1 MSRSR
6 WIGLL
11 FLLVLMPLVV
21 AGGVLLRAHRLLADP
36 GTLARGFS
44 VGLGRGLTSDSFDVA
59 FWPPGYVLR
68 GVELAD
74 QSKYGSGELAHVD
87 AIWLQAGIA
96 SLVRGEVRIEEVV
109 LEKPTLRVVLGPEGW
124 NLGASEQYLETPEAF
139 DVQRVTAT
147 GLRLV
152 YRDRTRPGV
161 AEFELRQGELSAFRK
176 GVDEGWS
183 VEVSGATEGM
193 GPPDAPPGSVKMQLQ
208 TPARDEANLRIE
220 GSLDGLQGARVGEL
234 AQLIGSDM
242 PFGTQLGGRLSG
254 RLVAVVGAGSVGGRS
269 SLVADLDLADAELR
283 TREGL
288 VLKPRGLASQVHM
301 EGSGNGEALRLDLF
315 ETETAGLK
323 IRARREAN
331 ADGLVLDGS
340 DLNGRGLE
348 NVLPLLTGIRPRG
361 KFSLQGKVEEVEQ
374 GGRLRVELS
383 GEELTLL
390 PEEDRWTVGQLS
402 LSLGLRDDGDYLV
415 VARAQEVRGQSFVLE
430 NLAIGYLARTG
441 VVPMLDLHAQGL
453 LRDGAR
459 MDDFW
464 LQGEMAEVSRLRGK
478 VALRSFGG
486 NGSGAVSLERVDPG
500 WRTTLDLNWSDL
512 EIPDL
517 AALLG
522 RDLSLQGA
530 ISGSTQLTGAGADVN
545 ELLESLTGPLSVR
558 IDQARFVAMDPLR
571 LAGGALGRIPLVG
584 GRLKRRLTRAG
595 RQMEVSG
602 SDSLTLVAEGPWR
615 EGRHRLERLDL
626 SGALYEFSGRGALAL
641 SGTLDLTGDLV
652 VRGRAA
658 DELRMGD
665 PRFGVVLGKTG
676 PIVFP
681 VTVEGVYPD
690 LTVLPET
697 SFLGELS
704 RRARRGG
711 RSLGENIGQQLQEAL
726 AP

>member
-1 MSRSR
+1 MRRSR

-11 FLLVLMPLVV
+11 FVLVLTPLVV

-161 AEFELRQGELSAFRK
+161 AEFEVRQGVLRAVRK
-176 GVDEGWS
+176 GLHEGWS
-183 VEVSGATEGM
+183 VEVSGATEVM
-193 GPPDAPPGSVKMQLQ
+193 GPPDAPPGSMKMRLE
-208 TPARDEANLRIE
+208 TPARDEAYLRIE
-220 GSLDGLQGARVGEL
+220 GSLESLDGARVGEL

-254 RLVAVVGAGSVGGRS
+254 RLVAVVGAGSDGGES

-301 EGSGNGEALRLDLF
+301 EGSGIGEALRLDLF

-331 ADGLVLDGS
+331 AGGLVLDGS

-348 NVLPLLTGIRPRG
+348 NVLPLLSGIRPRG
-361 KFSLQGKVEEVEQ
+361 KFRLQGKVEEVDE
-374 GGRLRVELS
+374 GRRLRVEVS

-390 PEEDRWTVGQLS
+390 PEEERWTVGQFS
-402 LSLGLRDDGDYLV
+402 ISLGLRGDGDYLL
-415 VARAQEVRGQSFVLE
+415 VARAQEVQGQSFALD
-430 NLAIGYLARTG
+430 NLAVGYLARSG
-441 VVPMLDLHAQGL
+441 VVPLLDFHGQGL
-453 LRDGAR
+453 VRDAAR
-459 MDDFW
+459 MDDVW
-464 LQGEMAEVSRLRGK
+464 LKGELADASLLTGR

-486 NGSGAVSLERVDPG
+486 EGSGSVSLQRVDPG
-500 WRTTLDLNWSDL
+500 WRATLDLDWSDL
-512 EIPDL
+512 DIPDL
-517 AALLG
+517 AAVLG

-530 ISGSTQLTGAGADVN
+530 LSGSTQLAGSGADMD
-545 ELLESLTGPLSVR
+545 ELLGNLTGPLSLR
-558 IDQARFVAMDPLR
+558 IDQARFVEMDPLR
-571 LAGGALGRIPLVG
+571 LAGGALGRVPLVG

-602 SDSLTLVAEGPWR
+602 SDSLTLVADGPWS
-615 EGRHRLERLDL
+615 EGRHRLDRLNL
-626 SGALYEFSGRGALAL
+626 SGALYDFSGSGEFAS

-652 VRGRAA
+652 VRGRTA
-658 DELRMGD
+658 DELRKGD
-665 PRFGVVLGKTG
+665 PRFGAVLGKTG

-681 VTVEGVYPD
+681 ITVEGVYPD
-690 LTVLPET
+690 LTVLPEP

-711 RSLGENIGQQLQEAL
+711 RSLGENIGQQLREAL

>member
-1 MSRSR
+1 LRRSR

-11 FLLVLMPLVV
+11 LVLILTPLVV

-161 AEFELRQGELSAFRK
+161 AEFELRQGLLSAVRK
-176 GVDEGWS
+176 GLNEGWS

-193 GPPDAPPGSVKMQLQ
+193 GPPDALPGSMKMQLE
-208 TPARDEANLRIE
+208 TPARDEAYLRIE
-220 GSLDGLQGARVGEL
+220 GSLEGLDGARVGEL

-242 PFGTQLGGRLSG
+242 PFGTELGGRLSG
-254 RLVAVVGAGSVGGRS
+254 RLVAVVGAGSSGGES
-269 SLVADLDLADAELR
+269 SLVADLDLEDAELR

-301 EGSGNGEALRLDLF
+301 EGSGIGEALRLDLF

-323 IRARREAN
+323 IRARREVDAG
-331 ADGLVLDGS
+331 GLVLDGS
-340 DLNGRGLE
+340 DLDGRGLE
-348 NVLPLLTGIRPRG
+348 NALPVLTGIRPRG
-361 KFSLQGKVEEVEQ
+361 KFRLQGKVEEVDD
-374 GGRLRVELS
+374 GRRLRVELR

-390 PEEDRWTVGQLS
+390 PEAERWTVGQFT
-402 LSLGLRDDGDYLV
+402 LSLGLRGDGDYLI
-415 VARAQEVRGQSFVLE
+415 VARAREVRGQSFALE
-430 NLAIGYLARTG
+430 KLAIGYLARSG
-441 VVPMLDLHAQGL
+441 AVPLLDLHAHGL
-453 LRDGAR
+453 LRDAAR

-464 LQGEMAEVSRLRGK
+464 LKGELADVSRFKGD

-486 NGSGAVSLERVDPG
+486 GGSGSVSLERVDSG
-500 WRTTLDLNWSDL
+500 LGAALDLDWSDL

-530 ISGSTQLTGAGADVN
+530 LSGSTQLAGSGSDMD
-545 ELLESLTGPLSVR
+545 ELLGNLTGPLSLR
-558 IDQARFVAMDPLR
+558 IDQARFVGVDPLR
-571 LAGGALGRIPLVG
+571 LAGAALGRIPLVG
-584 GRLKRRLTRAG
+584 GRLKRRLTKAG
-595 RQMEVSG
+595 RQLEVSG
-602 SDSLTLVAEGPWR
+602 SDSLTLLADGPWS
-615 EGRHRLERLDL
+615 EGRYRLERLDL
-626 SGALYEFSGRGALAL
+626 SGALYEFSGSGDLAS

-652 VRGRAA
+652 VRGRTA
-658 DELRMGD
+658 DELRRGD
-665 PRFGVVLGKTG
+665 PRFGTVLGKTG

-690 LTVLPET
+690 LTVLPEP

-711 RSLGENIGQQLQEAL
+711 LSLGENIGQQLREAL
-726 AP
+726 GP